1 MSAPWSRPAPAWLH
15 DPTDPP
21 PSAPTAARVR
31 HPRPEPV
38 TDMLAAPAPNRSPD
52 GPVEP
57 APALR
62 DAVAERVARIAP
74 HLPPAAR
81 EALVSARV
89 RFLARWSSD
98 RRHA

>member
-1 MSAPWSRPAPAWLH
+1 MPAALP
-15 DPTDPP
+15 
-21 PSAPTAARVR
+21 
-31 HPRPEPV
+31 
-38 TDMLAAPAPNRSPD
+38 PNRSPD
-52 GPVEP
+52 RPAEP

-62 DAVAERVARIAP
+62 LAVAERVARIAP
-74 HLPPAAR
+74 HLTPAAR